1 MSFTGGYQ
9 SNNSGSENSING
21 AVFIT
26 DIQAQNAGNN
36 VGGKVYSSGDRV
48 LDHCVSDTPQI
59 RVYVLAITGNTHFAP
74 VINVEGT
81 LVSLTQNEDQSVWT
95 GYVDIDITGITSIT
109 ATHED
114 GATHTTSVLA
124 DAGAEILSAV
134 FSGGYPNA
142 QTELK
147 EGDTFLL
154 SVVSDVPM
162 TRIEI
167 SDFGAGKA
175 QVFNFSASTNKS
187 IDIEIEDRG
196 NTTQMLGLRLRAMN
210 ENGSYGS
217 EFETTSAGAT
227 NGAHI
232 VSLNNQHPVIS
243 IGSITYPSS
252 QSAIKDSESVI
263 VNHSISSFD
272 TIQYDSP
279 TNELGVANHTVFET
293 VKSVSRLSGDYNVSN
308 DNFRVVAT
316 RAANDAVSTKTTTVQ
331 IAHAIPEIS
340 ISLPAARLV
349 SGGNMGTQ
357 PQSHVI
363 TTLTNQLLLSVP
375 QISAPEGTF
384 QEDSETNPDGLG
396 FTRTLII
403 NDDDN
408 KGSFAF
414 QLIQATNLAGRIVT
428 AFTGSSIYVI
438 GGFVKRTLIIPSF
451 QREVNIGTS
460 VSMAGKLVASDKD
473 EAAMT
478 YTNSFTNVALGF
490 TISGPSSTLN
500 TVGNLFYWNDTQAVN
515 NNTTG
520 LASVTIEEPP

>member
-451 QREVNIGTS
+451 QREANIGTS
-460 VSMAGKLVASDKD
+460 VSMASKLVASDKD

>member
-263 VNHSISSFD
+263 ANHSISSFD

-279 TNELGVANHTVFET
+279 TNELGVANNTVFET

-451 QREVNIGTS
+451 QREANIGTS
-460 VSMAGKLVASDKD
+460 VSMASKLVASDKD